1 MIKNNIERIIFVAMI
16 GICLYSIVISGFREK
31 EAYNTAGELQTE
43 IALIENVNNILRNK
57 IEILELDKQLLND
70 EIEDL
75 KDFRDVLSKSSYIG
89 DFEVTYYT
97 ANFESTGKT
106 PEHPEYGITKSGEPV
121 KEDYTISADWA
132 VLPKNSVVYVE
143 NIGVRVVQDTGS
155 AIVDKKIDVYEP
167 NIEIALSNG
176 RHMAGV
182 YVIEW
187 GEIDES

>member
-1 MIKNNIERIIFVAMI
+1 MIKNNIERIIFVTMI
-16 GICLYSIVISGFREK
+16 GICLYSIVISGLEVK
-31 EAYNTAGELQTE
+31 ETYDRIDELQTE
-43 IALIENVNNILRNK
+43 NALIENDNNILRNK

-75 KDFRDVLSKSSYIG
+75 KDFRDILSKSSYIG

-97 ANFESTGKT
+97 AGVESTGKN
-106 PEHPEYGITKSGEPV
+106 PGDEFYGITKSGEPV
-121 KEDYTISADWA
+121 KEDYTISADWT
-132 VLPKNSVVYVE
+132 VLPKNSVVYIE
-143 NIGVRVVQDTGS
+143 NVGVRVVKDTGS

-176 RHMAGV
+176 RHMASV
-182 YVIEW
+182 YVIKW

>member
-1 MIKNNIERIIFVAMI
+1 MIKKNIERIIFVAMI

-43 IALIENVNNILRNK
+43 IALIENDNNILRSK

-75 KDFRDVLSKSSYIG
+75 KDFRDILSKSSYIG

-97 ANFESTGKT
+97 ANFESTGKN
-106 PEHPEYGITKSGEPV
+106 PGDEFYGITKSGEPV
-121 KEDYTISADWA
+121 KEDYTISADWSI
-132 VLPKNSVVYVE
+132 LPKNSVVYVE
-143 NIGVRVVQDTGS
+143 NVGVRVVQDTGS
-155 AIVDKKIDVYEP
+155 AIIDKKIDVYEP

-176 RHMAGV
+176 RHMASV
-182 YVIEW
+182 YVIKW
-187 GEIDES
+187 GES